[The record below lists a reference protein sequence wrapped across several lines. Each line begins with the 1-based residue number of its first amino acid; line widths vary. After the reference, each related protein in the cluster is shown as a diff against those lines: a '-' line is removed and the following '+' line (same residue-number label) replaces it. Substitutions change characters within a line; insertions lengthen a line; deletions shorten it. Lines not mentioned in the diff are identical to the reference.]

1 MKKKLWLTVLTFI
14 AVFALVIGI
23 TACNNKQPETQQ
35 PEAQQL
41 ETPVVSISDEGLA
54 SWTAIEN
61 ASGYAYKLDNGEETN
76 TEATSVQLTDGQSIS
91 VKALGKDGYKDSSW
105 SDVKTYTHQASS
117 QKLNTPVV
125 SISNSGL
132 ASWAPVT
139 GATGYKYKIN
149 NGETKTA
156 TGTSV
161 QLENGQSIKVMAV
174 GNGTTYTDSEWSAEK
189 TYTVSTAT
197 KLDTPDVSINNE
209 GVASWA
215 ANDNAEGFIVKING
229 VDGQLTLDTSA
240 TLTDGQRI
248 QVKAVGDGTN
258 YTDSDWSE
266 EKTYT
271 AIDDSAVTSVVFD
284 FSDVIKE
291 SKTAAYNVT
300 TAKEAF
306 AAALNETIGF
316 DVTATNNVYPG
327 DGDNLGLIK
336 FSSSGTNGAI
346 TLKFTKN
353 VKRVIVNCVAWQ
365 GTGGYDAS
373 KMAVNGGTEQS
384 VPQTATNLIF
394 NITATDTVTI
404 SSTNKRFNVYS
415 IEIYF
420 EDYEA
425 KLATPTLAVDLDG
438 VVTWGEVA
446 NATKYAYQ
454 IGDGNVQYVELT
466 EDRSIQLT
474 DGQTVKVWAVGNADY
489 ADSAAAEISYTM
501 VPVTLDVPVVEVN
514 HAGVASWHAVE
525 GAVKYVYVINDGEEQ
540 ETTHHSVQLT
550 NGQSIKVKAVGKEGS
565 RFQASA
571 YCEPVTYTAPTV
583 AEQLENPTVTVAID
597 GTVRIENADAVSFD
611 YTIGDGEKQN
621 VANGADGA
629 AVTLETK
636 LTNGQTIKVVAKG
649 DGTYYTDSA
658 EVEITYTAPQAL
670 EAVTEVTI
678 AVEGTTANK
687 VVITWTAVANAT
699 GYSYQIGSAAA
710 VTTTDTTLTVTLN
723 EGTVFSVNALGN
735 TATAQTAADG
745 NYSAYY
751 LDSTVYA
758 APAFNIDNEK
768 IYTVA
773 EMVKI
778 ARYYGTATATKNFT
792 VKGVVS
798 ANKAYSTE
806 FKNIEITLK
815 EGEVT
820 FGLYRNGFDD
830 SLLADWG
837 TTQAN
842 DLVGCIVTATGKPVN
857 YSGNTPQ
864 FTSGGTVTAI
874 EIPAE
879 IRVAKAKAALDKP
892 LTVETSDENYT
903 YTLPLTGE
911 HGTTITWSFEGI
923 TAEADYTYNSENGTL
938 VVTRKSTDVNFTATA
953 TISYTNGDDKAND
966 TLSFELTV
974 LATGT
979 AAPQPPQEVSET
991 FTFTELKETVVGENV
1006 TIAFA
1011 KGDGTN
1017 SPAYNSG
1024 IRCYIKN
1031 TITITSEATITK
1043 IVLTYSKGQDYN
1055 TLQADKGNFSE
1066 EGSSTF
1072 TGTWVGSETS
1082 VVLTV
1087 ISTSSSN
1094 PNKGNCGIISIVVT
1108 YEEPNYTDQQKVD
1121 KVKDSLKEP
1130 ELTDTDDEYYMY
1142 ALATE
1147 DKFGYETTITWV
1159 FTGLD
1164 DDNDEYEDGVLM
1176 IARREE
1182 EAVITVKAT
1191 ITLNEAM
1198 AETEVFTLKIPALGG
1213 EVTPPPVEKTW
1224 QKVTNIAQINGIL
1237 SDTIQELSII
1247 ITSSDDTKAMG
1258 TYGTGNNVPAVAFDK
1273 TNISDSLAVTL
1284 VKGKKDNTYAIMQGG
1299 KYLYAAS
1306 SSSNYLKTEATLSDN
1321 SSWSISVASDG
1332 KATIVA
1338 QGTNTRNTMQYNSS
1352 NSGLFACYASA
1363 SQTAISIWV
1372 YA

>member
-229 VDGQLTLDTSA
+229 VDGQLTSDTSA

-271 AIDDSAVTSVVFD
+271 AIEDSAVTSVVFD
-284 FSDVIKE
+284 FKGVITEYSFSEYNATTIKPVLE
-291 SKTAAYNVT
+291 S
-300 TAKEAF
+300 
-306 AAALNETIGF
+306 ALSETVGF
-316 DVTATNNVYPG
+316 EVSATSKVYPG
-327 DGDNLGLIK
+327 DQTQNVVGALK
-336 FSSSGTNGAI
+336 FSNSNTMGSL
-346 TLKFTKN
+346 TLVFNKN
-353 VKRVIVNCVAWQ
+353 VKRVVLNAKAYNTYAGSIAIND
-365 GTGGYDAS
+365 GTA
-373 KMAVNGGTEQS
+373 QS
-384 VPQTATNLIF
+384 VTNAAAVDLTF
-394 NITATDTVTI
+394 NLTPSKTVKIDAKENRFYVYTITV
-404 SSTNKRFNVYS
+404 
-415 IEIYF
+415 YF

-438 VVTWGEVA
+438 VVTWDEVA

-678 AVEGTTANK
+678 AVEGTTAKK

-710 VTTTDTTLTVTLN
+710 VTTTATTLTDTLN
-723 EGTVFSVNALGN
+723 EGTVFSVTALGN
-735 TATAQTAADG
+735 TATAETAADG

-751 LDSTVYA
+751 LDSTVYV

-778 ARYYGTATATKNFT
+778 AKYYGTTAPSKEFT
-792 VKGVVS
+792 VTGVVTS
-798 ANKAYSTE
+798 NVAYSSQYS
-806 FKNIEITLK
+806 NIDVVIK
-815 EGEVT
+815 EGDQT
-820 FGLYRNGFDD
+820 FTIFRANF
-830 SLLADWG
+830 SAELLDAWK
-837 TTQAN
+837 TTEAN
-842 DLVGCIVTATGKPVN
+842 ELVGYTVTATGKPFYYN
-857 YSGNTPQ
+857 STTLEFNSGCKI
-864 FTSGGTVTAI
+864 TAI
-874 EIPAE
+874 EMAAAD
-879 IRVAKAKAALDKP
+879 RVAKAKAALDGA
-892 LTVETSDENYT
+892 LDFTVGDSDYT
-903 YTLPLTGE
+903 YKLLLTGT
-911 HGTTITWSFEGI
+911 HGTTITWAFEGL
-923 TAEADYTYNSENGTL
+923 EEDDYDYEDGML
-938 VVTRKSTDVNFTATA
+938 VVTRKATDVNFTATA
-953 TISYTNGDDKAND
+953 TISYTNGDDRASD
-966 TLSFELTV
+966 TLSFELIV
-974 LATGT
+974 EATGKVVAQEKVIYELPASVPTGGNNGYDGNGDVTVDGIVWNIQGNNQMSPWRFGGKSLNATDRALTGKT
-979 AAPQPPQEVSET
+979 AISGKVTKVLLTATDDGSITVNSITLKVYTAEPKTDSTPLSTKTASYTKDTELT
-991 FTFTELKETVVGENV
+991 FTAGANEDWTDCFYQIVFNV
-1006 TIAFA
+1006 T
-1011 KGDGTN
+1011 
-1017 SPAYNSG
+1017 
-1024 IRCYIKN
+1024 
-1031 TITITSEATITK
+1031 
-1043 IVLTYSKGQDYN
+1043 V
-1055 TLQADKGNFSE
+1055 
-1066 EGSSTF
+1066 
-1072 TGTWVGSETS
+1072 
-1082 VVLTV
+1082 
-1087 ISTSSSN
+1087 
-1094 PNKGNCGIISIVVT
+1094 
-1108 YEEPNYTDQQKVD
+1108 
-1121 KVKDSLKEP
+1121 
-1130 ELTDTDDEYYMY
+1130 
-1142 ALATE
+1142 
-1147 DKFGYETTITWV
+1147 
-1159 FTGLD
+1159 
-1164 DDNDEYEDGVLM
+1164 
-1176 IARREE
+1176 
-1182 EAVITVKAT
+1182 
-1191 ITLNEAM
+1191 
-1198 AETEVFTLKIPALGG
+1198 
-1213 EVTPPPVEKTW
+1213 
-1224 QKVTNIAQINGIL
+1224 
-1237 SDTIQELSII
+1237 
-1247 ITSSDDTKAMG
+1247 
-1258 TYGTGNNVPAVAFDK
+1258 
-1273 TNISDSLAVTL
+1273 
-1284 VKGKKDNTYAIMQGG
+1284 
-1299 KYLYAAS
+1299 
-1306 SSSNYLKTEATLSDN
+1306 
-1321 SSWSISVASDG
+1321 SVASNKYVTISKLEFWGYDVPLTEEEITTALDKISLESSYEATGFNLRTKIDKVEISWTSSNTEYVEIADG
-1332 KATIVA
+1332 KATINCEEEQTVTLTATADCGCGTDTHHTRTFSVKVKKPSAGGPLTSPATLSFATKDNRVSQDSNSQVWKSNGITFTNNKADSSTAVA
-1338 QGTNTRNTMQYNSS
+1338 DYANPVRCYANSDIIVECEGAFTTATFDCASGKVLANTNTVTADGATATISVSNTTVTIT
-1352 NSGLFACYASA
+1352 FSA
-1363 SQTAISIWV
+1363 PVTSFTITKLSAQVQIKTLTLSA
-1372 YA
+1372 